1 MKICQKGLT
10 LKRKISQADERRKE
24 INDVAENVENLLLL
38 ETGKNDL
45 IPKGTKYVKGQ
56 IRGEER
62 NVVVLA
68 VALF

>member
-45 IPKGTKYVKGQ
+45 IPKGL
-56 IRGEER
+56 ER
-62 NVVVLA
+62 NMSRGKSVGRKGM
-68 VALF
+68 